1 MQENDLLGEG
11 LNLMVF
17 GMGFVFVFLSLLVVA
32 MMAMA
37 KLVDRFAP
45 APLPAAP
52 RTTRAPVSAAPAAED
67 DSELTAV
74 MAAAI
79 HRFRQDHHK
88 H

>member
-37 KLVDRFAP
+37 RLVDRFAP
-45 APLPAAP
+45 APVPAVPGAA
-52 RTTRAPVSAAPAAED
+52 RAPVDPAPAAED

-79 HRFRQDHHK
+79 HRFRQDQSRH
-88 H
+88 

>member
-11 LNLMVF
+11 LNLMMF

-32 MMAMA
+32 MTVMG
-37 KLVDRFAP
+37 KLVERFAP
-45 APLPAAP
+45 VPLAASARP
-52 RTTRAPVSAAPAAED
+52 APVAAAPAPEE

-79 HRFRQDHHK
+79 HRFREDSRK

>member
-45 APLPAAP
+45 EPPAIAP
-52 RTTRAPVSAAPAAED
+52 RRAANASGVPATAD
-67 DSELTAV
+67 DGELTAV
-74 MAAAI
+74 MTAAI
-79 HRFRQDHHK
+79 HRFRQDHNRH
-88 H
+88 

>member
-37 KLVDRFAP
+37 RLVDRFAP
-45 APLPAAP
+45 APVSAAP
-52 RTTRAPVSAAPAAED
+52 GAARSPASPAPAAED

-79 HRFRQDHHK
+79 HRFRQDQHK